1 MCVLTYL
8 PLGDGGFIL
17 THNRDEST
25 SRAKAIPPRQYWLNG
40 QSVIYPKDPKAGG
53 TWVATSLRFTL
64 CLLNGAFE
72 KHEYCPPYRQSR
84 GCVILD
90 FLKIGNLPD
99 FLMGYQF
106 AGIEPF
112 TLIIIDQFN
121 KFQLTELRWNGK
133 DIYIDSKDNQQPFI
147 WSSATL
153 YCSSVRQ
160 NRTQWFTDW
169 VGQNPDFDANEILK
183 FHHTGGNG
191 DIENDLKMN
200 RSGELLTQ
208 SVTQIKYSNNH
219 RHEVMYQ
226 DLLSNDERRYCI
238 L

>member
-8 PLGDGGFIL
+8 PLDDGGFIL

-25 SRAKAIPPRQYWLNG
+25 ARAKAITPRQYWLNG

-53 TWVATSLRFTL
+53 TWIATSSHFTL

-72 KHEYCPPYRQSR
+72 KHEASPPYRQSR
-84 GCVILD
+84 GWIILD
-90 FLKIGNLPD
+90 FLTFRNLSDFIGN
-99 FLMGYQF
+99 YQF
-106 AGIEPF
+106 TGIEPF
-112 TLIIIDQFN
+112 TLIIIDQLN
-121 KFQLTELRWNGK
+121 EFQLTELRWDGQ
-133 DIYIDSKDNQQPFI
+133 DVYVDSKDDRKPYI

-153 YCSSVRQ
+153 YDSSVRQ
-160 NRTQWFTDW
+160 SRERWFENW
-169 VGQNPDFDANEILK
+169 VEQNPDFEAEKILE

-200 RSGELLTQ
+200 RNGELLTQ
-208 SVTQIKYSNNH
+208 CIAQIKYDTNH
-219 RHEVMYQ
+219 RHEVIYQ
-226 DLLSNDERRYCI
+226 DLLSNNGQRYCV